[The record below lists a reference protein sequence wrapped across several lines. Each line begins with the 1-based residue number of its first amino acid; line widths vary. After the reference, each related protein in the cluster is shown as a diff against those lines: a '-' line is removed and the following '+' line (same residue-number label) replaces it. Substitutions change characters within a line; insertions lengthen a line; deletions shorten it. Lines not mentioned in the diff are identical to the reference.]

1 MSKGLKLKK
10 GLLLCV
16 ACVLV
21 AALAIGGT
29 VAYLTSEDSAV
40 SVMTLGNVKIEQHEY
55 ERVVENGTYKTEEI
69 DGVTSYVLKDF
80 SQAKPLLPATEIDAN
95 GLPYNY
101 GAGDY
106 GSTRVKMSQV
116 GSQGSMDVFVNKNVQ
131 DKFVTVEN
139 TGKTDAYVRTII
151 AFEIG
156 SLTEDEFDAFIGTSS
171 FMTAQGVWKVTDIGI
186 AAIDGN
192 NYFVSEYI
200 YNGAKAFGGVHEN
213 GVLPAGD
220 TTYPS
225 LAQVYMKAAAT
236 NETVE
241 AIDGN
246 KNGAYDILV
255 ASQAIQTAGFADAET
270 ALDAGFG
277 DITTTN
283 HPWTDGVKLP
293 ALVSSA
299 NELKAALADG
309 GEVILTDDIT
319 LTDAP
324 LTVTGD
330 AVLNTNGHT
339 VSGVAT
345 NASAS
350 AMITVKAGA
359 ALTLTGDGVVTFGAT
374 TPDINWGGEG
384 QPAFPGYANN
394 TIKCEGK
401 LIIDGVTVKNV
412 TAPGGAS
419 YAIDCYQGS
428 ELIVNDGVIDGVG
441 KCAIRMFCNSN
452 TLSTNV
458 TVNGG
463 TVTGKRAIWVQLP
476 GSNINNVRP
485 VNLTI
490 NGGELICTN
499 TETDVCVYSYSY
511 GDSFAGTNIQIT
523 GGTFI
528 GDVCF
533 GGGDKSTRENVTVTG
548 GVFHGELGRY
558 LADGGWEPIEQPQ

>member
-55 ERVVENGTYKTEEI
+55 ERVINADGSYKT
-69 DGVTSYVLKDF
+69 DTVDNQTSYVLKDF
-80 SQAKPLLPATEIDAN
+80 SQAKALLPATNPAN
-95 GLPYNY
+95 N
-101 GAGDY
+101 GAGDWD
-106 GSTRVKMSQV
+106 STTVRMSQV
-116 GSQGSMDVFVNKNVQ
+116 GSYGGMQVFVNPNAQ

-139 TGKTDAYVRTII
+139 TGKTDAYVRTLVAI
-151 AFEIG
+151 EIG
-156 SLTEDEFDAFIGTSS
+156 STDGSLVGSSHHSTWAKNEIGVITVDNNRYYLTEY
-171 FMTAQGVWKVTDIGI
+171 V
-186 AAIDGN
+186 
-192 NYFVSEYI
+192 
-200 YNGAKAFGGVHEN
+200 YNGGQLSDGSWRHEGGA
-213 GVLPAGD
+213 LPAGD
-220 TTYPS
+220 TSYPS
-225 LAQVYMKAAAT
+225 LSQVYLKSEAT
-236 NETVE
+236 NEDMV

-246 KNGAYDILV
+246 GNGALEILV
-255 ASQAIQTAGFADAET
+255 FSQAVQTAGFENAEA
-270 ALDAGFG
+270 ALNAAFG
-277 DITTTN
+277 DITTDN
-283 HPWTDGVKLP
+283 HPWGHGVELP

-299 NELKAALADG
+299 NELREALADG

-339 VSGVAT
+339 VSGIAT

-359 ALTLTGDGVVTFGAT
+359 SLTLTGDGVIAFGAT
-374 TPDINWGGEG
+374 TPDTNWGGEG

-499 TETDVCVYSYSY
+499 PEDVCVYSYSY
-511 GDSFAGTNIQIT
+511 GDSFAGTNIKIT
-523 GGTFI
+523 GGTFT

-533 GGGDKSTRENVTVTG
+533 GGGEKSTRENVTVTG
-548 GVFHGELGRY
+548 GIFYGKLGRY
-558 LADGGWEPIEQPQ
+558 LANDGWEAIEMPQ